1 MLSDRSLSVCNVG
14 VLWPNGSM
22 NQDETWHASRPWS
35 WPHGIR
41 WGPSPSPKM
50 GQSPQFSA
58 HICCAQMAGWI
69 KVPLGREVGLSS
81 SNVLLDASFPQ
92 KGRTPQFSAHVNC
105 GQTAGLIKM
114 ALGTEVG
121 LGPATFVR
129 WGPNSPKKVHGP
141 QFLAHV

>member
-105 GQTAGLIKM
+105 GHGRPSQLPLSSSFKYRDNIHVDM
-114 ALGTEVG
+114 Y
-121 LGPATFVR
+121 TFY
-129 WGPNSPKKVHGP
+129 H
-141 QFLAHV
+141 